1 MHKIQNIDK
10 KFPAFSRDCWIIL
23 CFKLLN
29 SGEARLLGL
38 DFVDKNDNIEGLQI
52 ADFVPNCFARDHAG
66 IKQCKP
72 NIFGTL
78 KYHRYDG
85 GTGQADRFGVKYMP

>member
-1 MHKIQNIDK
+1 MK
-10 KFPAFSRDCWIIL
+10 SLEIIRPYEINEIYVYAMA
-23 CFKLLN
+23 KATA
-29 SGEARLLGL
+29 EARLLGL